1 MANVEKIKRE
11 PVPRGLLRSGP
22 VILSY
27 GFRPF
32 FLGAAVWSAVAMV
45 LWILEISFG
54 LGLGGSL
61 GGSAWHAHEMLF
73 GFTSAALAGFLLTA
87 IPNWTG
93 RLPVSGTPLLGLFS
107 LWLAGRLALL
117 WPGVLGEAAS
127 IAIDVS
133 FLPVLF
139 LICGREIVAGRKWKD
154 LKVLGVLFAL
164 GAANGFFHYSNVVLG
179 EVSLPSRIAIGAY
192 LMLIMIIGGRIL
204 PSFTTNWLKKQ
215 GATRLPASY
224 ARLDTASLLVAVG
237 ALSLWAIR
245 PYDQIAGLACL
256 AATALQGVRLFR
268 WRGWATSAEPLV
280 LILHVAYAFVVLS
293 FASFAATAYGLL
305 EPTAA
310 LHVATAGSIGS
321 MTLAVMTRASRGHT
335 GLELRASP
343 MTMAAYVAVVLA
355 GVLRPL
361 TAVFPDL
368 HFEIVGLSGA
378 LWIAAFLLFALE
390 YGPVLSTKR
399 KEMPASRRSM

>member
-11 PVPRGLLRSGP
+11 PVPRGLLMTGP

-32 FLGAAVWSAVAMV
+32 FLGAAIWSAVAMV
-45 LWILEISFG
+45 LWVLEISLG
-54 LGLGGSL
+54 LGLGGTL
-61 GGSAWHAHEMLF
+61 GGSVWHAHEMLF

-107 LWLAGRLALL
+107 LWFAGRLALF
-117 WPGVLGEAAS
+117 WPGVLGGAVS

-133 FLPVLF
+133 FLPALF

-154 LKVLGVLFAL
+154 LKVLGALFTL

-192 LMLIMIIGGRIL
+192 LMLIMIMGGRII
-204 PSFTTNWLKKQ
+204 PSFTSNWLKKR
-215 GATRLPASY
+215 GATRLPSSY
-224 ARLDTASLLVAVG
+224 ARFDTVSLLVAFG
-237 ALSLWAIR
+237 ALSLWAVR
-245 PYDQIAGLACL
+245 PYDLITGLACL
-256 AATALQGVRLFR
+256 AATALHAVRLFR
-268 WRGWATSAEPLV
+268 WHGWATAAEPLV
-280 LILHVAYAFVVLS
+280 LILHLAYAFVVLS
-293 FASFAATAYGLL
+293 FACFAATAFGLL
-305 EPTAA
+305 EPLAA
-310 LHVATAGSIGS
+310 LHVATAGGIGS

-335 GLELRASP
+335 GLELRASA
-343 MTMAAYVAVVLA
+343 MTLATYVTVVLA
-355 GVLRPL
+355 GVIRPL

-368 HFEIVGLSGA
+368 HLEIVGLSGA
-378 LWIAAFLLFALE
+378 LWVAAFTLFALE
-390 YGPVLSTKR
+390 YGPILASKR
-399 KEMPASRRSM
+399 KEMPPTRRST